1 MQEDIDIIWHGEAVA
16 LEYPI
21 PPGIVGHDPA
31 YKSSIQYDLPAA
43 NALLDKFGYKKDS
56 DGWRTLPDGKPLV
69 IHYTAR
75 NDSNGQQQSEIWKKT
90 YDSIHIRME
99 GDSKPF
105 PDILKAEKQCKLQMR
120 TNPWI
125 ADFPDGDNF
134 MQLYYSKN
142 IHQTNNGCYTSPE
155 FDKLYEQTQK
165 AARRP
170 RARSAVPQDDAYPRN
185 RYTAAPG
192 LCPLPQHAGTAESN
206 RFQEASNSESGVA
219 VHRYR
224 QEQISRGFT
233 RYAVV

>member
-1 MQEDIDIIWHGEAVA
+1 MQDPVTGGFSKEKIALRRAMAMAHNVQEDIDIIWHGEAVA

-21 PPGIVGHDPA
+21 PPGIVGHDPS

-43 NALLDKFGYKKDS
+43 NALLDKFGYKKGS
-56 DGWRTLPDGKPLV
+56 DGWRTLPDGQPLV

-142 IHQTNNGCYTSPE
+142 IHQTNNGCYTSAE

-165 AARRP
+165 MP
-170 RARSAVPQDDAYPRN
+170 
-185 RYTAAPG
+185 
-192 LCPLPQHAGTAESN
+192 AGP
-206 RFQEASNSESGVA
+206 
-219 VHRYR
+219 
-224 QEQISRGFT
+224 
-233 RYAVV
+233 